1 MNSTSESSIL
11 EMWSCSPSLLVLQ
24 ALGGEAVRD
33 HTGSFNDISKSL
45 RALAT
50 DKGQNDQTDRCN
62 SVRKAMPKQK
72 AMSWKVRDS
81 FPGAGES
88 FNS

>member
-11 EMWSCSPSLLVLQ
+11 EMWSSFFVGFTS
-24 ALGGEAVRD
+24 LGGEAVRD

-50 DKGQNDQTDRCN
+50 DKGQNDQTERCN